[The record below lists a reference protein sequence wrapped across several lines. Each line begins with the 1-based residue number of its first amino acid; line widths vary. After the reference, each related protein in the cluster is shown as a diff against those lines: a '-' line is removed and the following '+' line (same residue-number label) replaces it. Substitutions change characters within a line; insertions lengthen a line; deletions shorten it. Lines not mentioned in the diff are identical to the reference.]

1 VVFVGAITMTTT
13 ESEIKIK
20 GSIFLIFVKIIRGS
34 KDERLYRYLN
44 EEDKKIISGR
54 VFPSGW
60 YPMDT
65 FWHCLRACY
74 EVFGEKKP
82 KNAREWGRVMGIQL
96 LTGTYKDVLP
106 TANTDLPSA
115 VKTFTLISKTFF
127 SHSHFELV
135 SLEGRNAKLKLT
147 QVSDNSAAMIFYFII
162 CGFLEKYIE
171 LAGGKNCRTNFSE
184 MVEND
189 NKTVVFDA
197 NWE

>member
-1 VVFVGAITMTTT
+1 MT
-13 ESEIKIK
+13 ENNPEIKVK
-20 GSIFLIFVKIIRGS
+20 GSIFVIFVKIIRGT
-34 KDERLYRYLN
+34 KDERLNRYLSD
-44 EEDKKIISGR
+44 EDRKIISQR
-54 VFPSGW
+54 IFPSGW

-82 KNAREWGRVMGIQL
+82 RNAREWGKVMGIQL
-96 LTGTYKDVLP
+96 LTGTYKDVLS

-115 VKTFTLISKTFF
+115 VRTFAMVSKTFF
-127 SHSHFELV
+127 SHSHFELN

-147 QVSDNSAAMIFYFII
+147 QASDNSAAMVFYFII

-171 LAGGKNCRTNFSE
+171 LAGGKNCRVNFSE

-189 NKTVVFDA
+189 KKTVIFDA

>member
-1 VVFVGAITMTTT
+1 MSPA
-13 ESEIKIK
+13 ESDIKVK
-20 GSIFLIFVKIIRGS
+20 GSIFLIFVKTIRGS

-44 EEDKKIISGR
+44 DEDKKIISGR
-54 VFPSGW
+54 IFPSGW

-82 KNAREWGRVMGIQL
+82 KNAREWGKVMGIQL
-96 LTGTYKDVLP
+96 LTGTYKDVLS
-106 TANTDLPSA
+106 TANSDLPSA
-115 VKTFTLISKTFF
+115 VKTFALISKTFF
-127 SHSHFELV
+127 SHSHFEVV
-135 SLEGRNAKLKLT
+135 SLEAKKARLKLT
-147 QVSDNSAAMIFYFII
+147 QVSDNPAAMVLYFII

-189 NKTVVFDA
+189 KKNVVFEA
-197 NWE
+197 SWE